1 MNENEGTDADDQ
13 GLDDNNSQAL
23 ASMST
28 HQSTTGGGGGGG
40 GVTSQRS
47 GASVQSGASFST
59 HQTGVTGGASTEGG
73 IGKTKML
80 YSKGTKAMSD
90 DARRKQADRVH
101 MMLDEARGHY
111 IALDGPMSIRGVDMD
126 ILIADLLR
134 VMGSFENS
142 KKHYEKALN
151 TLRVRGDGTDHI
163 RTGNLLAGL
172 SSVVFQ
178 LKDTDYGFVSVRLQ
192 AESVSAYASMLPED
206 HPVVMTARGR

>member
-1 MNENEGTDADDQ
+1 M
-13 GLDDNNSQAL
+13 
-23 ASMST
+23 
-28 HQSTTGGGGGGG
+28 
-40 GVTSQRS
+40 
-47 GASVQSGASFST
+47 ST

-73 IGKTKML
+73 GVGKVKMS
-80 YSKGTKAMSD
+80 YRTGTKAMSEG
-90 DARRKQADRVH
+90 ARQQQADRIH

-126 ILIADLLR
+126 ILIADVLR

-178 LKDTDYGFVSVRLQ
+178 LRDTDYGFVSVRLQ

-206 HPVVMTARGR
+206 HPVVMTARAR